1 MDEEKNDVED
11 DKGHDNEQGINDDQA
26 HDDKEVAKES

>member
-11 DKGHDNEQGINDDQA
+11 DKDHDNEQGINDDQA

>member
-11 DKGHDNEQGINDDQA
+11 DKDHDNEQGINDDQA
-26 HDDKEVAKES
+26 HDKEVAKKS